1 MGFFLGC
8 HTNTLASDHWLGQPD
23 WKKTGVNLAKR
34 FMADNGEIL
43 GSYGEICVDGCYN
56 LSRSKENPPTISS
69 EGLFLVGRQ
78 GLEPRTK
85 GL

>member
-1 MGFFLGC
+1 
-8 HTNTLASDHWLGQPD
+8 
-23 WKKTGVNLAKR
+23 
-34 FMADNGEIL
+34 MADNGEIL

-56 LSRSKENPPTISS
+56 LSRSKEKPPTISS